1 MQTSKYKQALLID
14 DSYIDNM
21 INRKILRN
29 SFFADEV
36 ISVQSSEEAI
46 DFLKNLLNENKDF
59 PEIIF
64 LDIRMPGKNG
74 FDFLEDFRVMK
85 KGFTQETQ
93 IFVLSSS
100 LDPSDHK
107 RITAYKSVR
116 KFLSKPLSKELLTDI

>member
-1 MQTSKYKQALLID
+1 MQTSKYKQVLLID

-21 INRKILRN
+21 INRKILKN

-36 ISVQSSEEAI
+36 IALQSSEEAI
-46 DFLKNLLNENKDF
+46 DFLKTLLNENKDF
-59 PEIIF
+59 PEVIF

-85 KGFTQETQ
+85 KGFSQESR

>member
-1 MQTSKYKQALLID
+1 MQNSKYKQALLID

-74 FDFLEDFRVMK
+74 FDFLEDFRVLK

>member
-59 PEIIF
+59 PEVIF

-107 RITAYKSVR
+107 RISAYKSVR

>member
-74 FDFLEDFRVMK
+74 FDFLEDFRVLK
-85 KGFTQETQ
+85 KGFPQETQ